1 MDKYLR
7 SPQAAFSTLWRRIT
21 RPVKAAFLTAFIS
34 GVLIYLFAITNTLVG
49 SGDALNNVVSGA
61 NQVGLGR
68 WSCSWLCSLSTVYSM
83 PLVNGLM
90 MILAVSLLAV
100 VVTMLLEIRSTF
112 FAMLAALVLIAYPSV
127 GDTLKYLHLADGYM
141 IAALLAVTALY
152 LADRYRFGWAA
163 GVPLLTLALG
173 TYQAYAS
180 LAAALMFVRGVQLVL
195 RPSSE
200 NRALLKLVLRYV
212 LLMAISMALYYGLA
226 RFFSGYYGI
235 PLSDYQSVSSMG
247 SFSPQTLLNN
257 FLGCYRDF
265 KSEITFLSYRADFYV
280 NGYANYLYVACTLGL
295 TLAIYL
301 TGAGKSV
308 LKSVLLAALLALAP
322 FLLCSVRVFNPAKVY
337 SLMTYSVVGLYL
349 LGIVLMEQLPAALK
363 RLAGETRGKAALVLA
378 GRKWMRVLLVIVSW
392 LMILCLIVAL
402 YAWIVGE
409 NLDYY
414 REKLDFE
421 NMYAQCSAYL
431 QTAENTDGYSKNMPI
446 YIIGSAAG
454 SAVVSRTQTLL
465 NRPKYFYAF
474 MRYYLGVDMPFGIA
488 GQIDMTAYAFADT
501 EAFAGMPAYPAAGC
515 AAVVDGGLYLKLS
528 GI

>member
-1 MDKYLR
+1 MSEFLR
-7 SPQAAFSTLWRRIT
+7 LPQAALSTQWRRI
-21 RPVKAAFLTAFIS
+21 PKQVKAAFLTALTA
-34 GVLIYLFAITNTLVG
+34 GVLIYLFALTNTLVG
-49 SGDALNNVVSGA
+49 SGDALNNVVSSA

-68 WSCSWLCSLSTVYSM
+68 WSCSWLCSLSTEYSM

-90 MILAVSLLAV
+90 MILAVSLLAAV
-100 VVTMLLEIRSTF
+100 ATMLLEIRSTF
-112 FAMLAALVLIAYPSV
+112 FAMLTALVLIAYPSV

-141 IAALLAVTALY
+141 IAALLAVLALY

-180 LAAALMFVRGVQLVL
+180 LVVALMFVRGIQLVL

-200 NRALLKLVLRYV
+200 NRMLLKLVLRYV
-212 LLMAISMALYYGLA
+212 LLIAVSMALYYGLA

-247 SFSPQTLLNN
+247 NFSPQTLLNN

-265 KSEITFLSYRADFYV
+265 KSEITFLSFRPGFYV

-295 TLAIYL
+295 MLVIYL
-301 TGAGKSV
+301 TGENKTVFKA
-308 LKSVLLAALLALAP
+308 VLLTALTALAP
-322 FLLCSVRVFNPAKVY
+322 FLLCSVRIFNPAKVY

-349 LGIVLMEQLPAALK
+349 LGVVLLEQLPAALK
-363 RLAGETRGKAALVLA
+363 RLSVEPHGKTAFLLA
-378 GRKWMRVLLVIVSW
+378 GRKGMRVLLIVVSW

-414 REKLDFE
+414 QEKLDYG
-421 NMYAQCSAYL
+421 NMYAQCAAYL
-431 QTAENTDGYSKNMPI
+431 QTAENTPGYQKNMPI
-446 YIIGSAAG
+446 YIIGTAADSAIG
-454 SAVVSRTQTLL
+454 SRAQTLL

-474 MRYYLGVDMPFGIA
+474 LRYYLGVNMPFGIA
-488 GQIDMTAYAFADT
+488 GQIDTIAYAFAEA
-501 EAFAGMPAYPAAGC
+501 EAFDGMPAYPAEGC
-515 AAVVDGGLYLKLS
+515 AVVADGGLYLKLS
-528 GI
+528 GL